1 MWLFWLFLALPIIE
15 IALFIQVGGA
25 IGLWPTLA
33 LVLIAAALGL
43 AVMRAQGAHAV
54 AELQRSMNELRDPAR
69 PMAHGALI
77 MLGGLLLLIPGF
89 FTDAVGLLLL
99 IPPVRELIMRRIAAR
114 VRVSHVSME
123 ARTYKQDP
131 YRPPFADGVID
142 GDYVDEDELRERQEA
157 GDQPPPPDAPPPDA
171 PLPPPRRGGSGWT
184 RH

>member
-33 LVLIAAALGL
+33 LVLLSGALGL
-43 AVMRAQGAHAV
+43 TVLRAQGARAM
-54 AELQRSMNELRDPAR
+54 AEVQRSVNELRDPGR

-77 MLGGLLLLIPGF
+77 MLAGVLLLVPGF
-89 FTDAVGLLLL
+89 FTDIVGLLLL
-99 IPPVRELIMRRIAAR
+99 IAPLREWIMRRIAAR
-114 VRVSHVSME
+114 VGVSHMSAE
-123 ARTYKQDP
+123 GRFRREP

-142 GDYVDEDELRERQEA
+142 GDYVDEDEEREHGAR
-157 GDQPPPPDAPPPDA
+157 DHPPSPDA
-171 PLPPPRRGGSGWT
+171 PLPPPRSGNSGWT